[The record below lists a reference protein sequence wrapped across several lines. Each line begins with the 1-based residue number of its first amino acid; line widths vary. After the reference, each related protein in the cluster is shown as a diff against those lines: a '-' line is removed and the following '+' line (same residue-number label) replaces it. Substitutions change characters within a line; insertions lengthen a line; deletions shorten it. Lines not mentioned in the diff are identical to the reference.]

1 MPQRRPV
8 VPDGLPVGGDRGC
21 LAGGLWR
28 VAQHGVGVVGLHG
41 EVYQPGDI
49 HPSSLGVRQHLQDP
63 AVQVPAGQ
71 GRDRTLDRL
80 PDLRLRDEGTRHQ
93 QTDREVHQPL

>member
-28 VAQHGVGVVGLHG
+28 VAQHGVGVVGLPG
-41 EVYQPGDI
+41 VVDQPGDI

-63 AVQVPAGQ
+63 AVQVPAAQ
-71 GRDRTLDRL
+71 GRDRALDACRSSS
-80 PDLRLRDEGTRHQ
+80 
-93 QTDREVHQPL
+93 